1 MRRARLGGAGAVLV
15 GRNEPRDD
23 GLERVGFG
31 GGERLQRF
39 EPWCCERC
47 RGYCSWRP
55 RRRRGRRWL
64 CGGCGLRG
72 CSDDTRRG
80 GGDRSGGTGE
90 ADLLEQMA
98 ARDIAGRT
106 APVVV
111 VGHDVLPSVFLS
123 CSMVH
128 PAFVCRKHTLVGSA
142 SCRPSPAGLTR
153 GSIILAPDCS
163 RRGWIAGSSPAMT
176 EGGTICSAPRSGQ
189 SHAASM
195 PSRMLTRITCRS
207 RICGNGRRARTAVT
221 QDQHEETP
229 CGHLPGLPRHDRS
242 CARVGSRPSQR
253 YRFRSSSR
261 PSRLGARRC
270 RQHIRH
276 GDRA

>member
-15 GRNEPRDD
+15 GGNEPRDD
-23 GLERVGFG
+23 GLERVGLG
-31 GGERLQRF
+31 GGQRLQRF
-39 EPWCCERC
+39 EPWCCERR

-55 RRRRGRRWL
+55 RRGRGRRWL

-72 CSDDTRRG
+72 CGDDTGRG
-80 GGDRSGGTGE
+80 GGDCSGSTGE
-90 ADLLEQMA
+90 THLFEQMA

-128 PAFVCRKHTLVGSA
+128 PAFVCRKHTLVVQ
-142 SCRPSPAGLTR
+142 CKLRPSPAGLTR
-153 GSIILAPDCS
+153 GSIILRQIRS

-176 EGGTICSAPRSGQ
+176 EEGLFVCAQDGQ
-189 SHAASM
+189 SRAASM
-195 PSRMLTRITCRS
+195 PSRMLTRTTCRS

-242 CARVGSRPSQR
+242 CARVSSRPLQR
-253 YRFRSSSR
+253 HWFRSSSR
-261 PSRLGARRC
+261 PSLSPCPPRPPAFQAR
-270 RQHIRH
+270 
-276 GDRA
+276 

>member
-15 GRNEPRDD
+15 GGNEPRDD

-39 EPWCCERC
+39 EPWRCEGR

-55 RRRRGRRWL
+55 RRGGGRRWL

-80 GGDRSGGTGE
+80 GGDCSGRTGE
-90 ADLLEQMA
+90 THLLEQMA

-128 PAFVCRKHTLVGSA
+128 PASVSRKAALVSRPSA
-142 SCRPSPAGLTR
+142 LLRARAAVGCATMRLSTRKRIVSLSAPRGTDRAPSPASAAR
-153 GSIILAPDCS
+153 GDVWS
-163 RRGWIAGSSPAMT
+163 RIELFLSAGALPA
-176 EGGTICSAPRSGQ
+176 
-189 SHAASM
+189 AAS
-195 PSRMLTRITCRS
+195 P
-207 RICGNGRRARTAVT
+207 
-221 QDQHEETP
+221 P
-229 CGHLPGLPRHDRS
+229 P
-242 CARVGSRPSQR
+242 
-253 YRFRSSSR
+253 
-261 PSRLGARRC
+261 
-270 RQHIRH
+270 
-276 GDRA
+276 